1 MKYHS
6 DGSPLSDDGFEHA
19 RLLLDVDAPTLWAV
33 LHVETGGFG
42 YLPSRRP
49 VIRFER
55 HVFHQLTAGRFDLE
69 QPYISNPLP
78 GGYIGG
84 PAEYVRLNSASM
96 LDADAALQS
105 ASWGI
110 GQLMGYNVDHVGY
123 QDVQQMVTAMVDDED
138 DQIIATARFIEDCM
152 LNEALQDRDWTLFAS
167 VYNGSDFG
175 RDGYDVKLAAAFEHY
190 QHALPNLDVRT
201 AQAALLYLGYKPGP
215 IDGVLG
221 PRTRK
226 AVIDF
231 QRNRRMTV
239 TGSLDRRM
247 TEALCVAAF
256 AA

>member
-69 QPYISNPLP
+69 QPEISNPLP

-110 GQLMGYNVDHVGY
+110 GQLMGYNFEPSDIKTSSRWSRRWSMMRTIRSSRPRGSSR
-123 QDVQQMVTAMVDDED
+123 
-138 DQIIATARFIEDCM
+138 IAC
-152 LNEALQDRDWTLFAS
+152 
-167 VYNGSDFG
+167 
-175 RDGYDVKLAAAFEHY
+175 
-190 QHALPNLDVRT
+190 
-201 AQAALLYLGYKPGP
+201 
-215 IDGVLG
+215 
-221 PRTRK
+221 
-226 AVIDF
+226 
-231 QRNRRMTV
+231 
-239 TGSLDRRM
+239 
-247 TEALCVAAF
+247 
-256 AA
+256 